1 MPHRLQAEPSSL
13 QKDPAEAV
21 AALEAVLER
30 ARAYLQG
37 LDDAPV
43 RKARSDDAARG
54 ARGSLPEK
62 GDGTQETLRALFD
75 IADEARVATSGPRFF
90 HWVIGGTTP
99 ASLAADWLASVID
112 QNAGGWHA
120 SPLSTELETV
130 SISWLLDLFGLPTS
144 WSGVL
149 VTGGTMANFTG
160 LAAGRRW
167 CASRVG
173 VDVEKEGLA
182 ALPQIPV
189 LSSGFIHVS
198 ALKSLGMLGLGRAT
212 PKICSADATGR
223 IDLARMEEELKRLD
237 GRPAILVGNAGEVNA
252 GHFDPIANLAELAE
266 RYGAWLH
273 VDGAFGLF
281 AGASPRTQHL
291 LDGTAGAHS
300 VSADGH
306 KWLNVPYDCGFTFVR
321 ERSLLEEAFYAGADY
336 LPESEEDRP
345 NYAYMAPEM
354 SRRARSLAVWATLK
368 AYGRAGYRE
377 IVERCL
383 DNAGHVAQ
391 LVEEAPDMEL
401 LAPAPFN
408 IVCFRYRPD
417 GFPEEAL
424 DALNLEIE
432 ERVLMDGR
440 VYVGSTRW
448 AGTVGFRPAF
458 VNWRTTDDDAALVVE
473 VVRDLGQQVRAGA

>member
-1 MPHRLQAEPSSL
+1 MHRPLQAEPSSL
-13 QKDPAEAV
+13 PRDPADAI
-21 AALEAVLER
+21 AALESVLEQ
-30 ARAYLQG
+30 ARLYLQE
-37 LDDAPV
+37 LDEAPV
-43 RKARSDDAARG
+43 RKADSDEAARRARG
-54 ARGSLPEK
+54 ALPEG
-62 GDGTQETLRALFD
+62 GDGTQETLRALFE
-75 IADEARVATSGPRFF
+75 IADGARVATSGPRFF

-99 ASLAADWLASVID
+99 AALAADWLASAID
-112 QNAGGWHA
+112 QNAGGWHS
-120 SPLSTELETV
+120 SPLATELETV
-130 SISWLLDLFGLPTS
+130 SISWLLDLFGLPSS

-160 LAAGRRW
+160 LAAARRW
-167 CASRVG
+167 CASRSG

-182 ALPQIPV
+182 ALPQIPI

-212 PKICSADATGR
+212 PTICSADAAGHL
-223 IDLARMEEELKRLD
+223 DLARMEEELKRLD
-237 GRPAILVGNAGEVNA
+237 GAPAIVVGNAGEVNA
-252 GHFDPIANLAELAE
+252 GHFDPIAELAELAE

-281 AGASPRTQHL
+281 AGASPRTRHL
-291 LDGTAGAHS
+291 LDGIEGAHS
-300 VSADGH
+300 VSSDGH

-321 ERSLLEEAFYAGADY
+321 EASLLGEAFYAGADY
-336 LPESEEDRP
+336 LPESEDERP
-345 NYAYMAPEM
+345 NYAFMAPEL
-354 SRRARSLAVWATLK
+354 SRRARSLSVWATLK

-383 DNAGHVAQ
+383 DNAAHVAQ
-391 LVEEAPDMEL
+391 SVEEAPDMEL

-408 IVCFRYRPD
+408 IVCFRYRPE
-417 GFPEEAL
+417 GVPEREL

-432 ERVLMDGR
+432 ERILMDGR

-458 VNWRTTDDDAALVVE
+458 VNWRTTRSDAELILE
-473 VVRDLGQQVRAGA
+473 VIRDLGSR

>member
-1 MPHRLQAEPSSL
+1 MPHRLQAQNSRLEL
-13 QKDPAEAV
+13 DPADAI
-21 AALEAVLER
+21 AALEAVLEQ
-30 ARAYLQG
+30 AVAYLQE

-43 RKARSDDAARG
+43 RKPGSDEAARR
-54 ARGSLPEK
+54 ARGPLPEE
-62 GDGTQETLRALFD
+62 GDGTQETLRALFE

-99 ASLAADWLASVID
+99 AALAADWLASAID

-130 SISWLLDLFGLPTS
+130 SISWLLDLFGLPSS
-144 WSGVL
+144 WTGVL

-173 VDVEKEGLA
+173 VDVEKQGLA
-182 ALPQIPV
+182 AMPQMPV

-212 PKICSADATGR
+212 PTISAADATGR
-223 IDLARMEEELKRLD
+223 IDLAKMEEELKRLD
-237 GRPAILVGNAGEVNA
+237 GAPSIVIGNAGEVNA
-252 GHFDPIANLAELAE
+252 GHFDPIAELATLAE

-281 AGASPRTQHL
+281 AAASPRTRHL
-291 LDGTAGAHS
+291 LDGIEGAHS
-300 VSADGH
+300 VSSDGH

-321 ERSLLEEAFYAGADY
+321 EASQLEEAFYAGADY
-336 LPESEEDRP
+336 LPESHEERP
-345 NYAYMAPEM
+345 NYAYRGPEM

-368 AYGRAGYRE
+368 AYGRTGYRE
-377 IVERCL
+377 IVERSL
-383 DNAGHVAQ
+383 DNAAHVAQ
-391 LVEEAPDMEL
+391 LVEEAPDLEL

-408 IVCFRYRPD
+408 IVCFRYRPE
-417 GFPEEAL
+417 GVPEDEL
-424 DALNLEIE
+424 DELNLEIE
-432 ERVLMDGR
+432 ERALLDGR

-458 VNWRTTDDDAALVVE
+458 VNWRTTRDDAALVVE
-473 VVRDLGQQVRAGA
+473 VVRDLGRQLVG